1 MRLDPGTR
9 LGPYEIT
16 APLGSGGMGEV
27 YRARDARLARDV
39 AIKALPEAFA
49 RDPER
54 LARFE
59 REAKLLASL
68 NHANVGAIYGLE
80 EADGQRFLVLEL
92 VEGETLASRLARGTP
107 PVDESLDVCRQIAAA
122 LESAHESGVVHRDL
136 KPGNVVLTPAGG
148 VKVLDFGLA
157 KAGPQAA
164 ASDPGLSTSPTMTYA
179 ATSAGVVLGTAAY
192 MSPEQA
198 RGKPVDK
205 RTDIWSFGCVLYESL
220 TGRQCFSG
228 ETVSDMIAS
237 ILQSEPAW
245 NALPAR
251 TPQRVRDLLR
261 RCLEKDARRRLRDI
275 GDARLELEDVL
286 ATRTSGT
293 SVAAAG
299 PDLVQRRGGSRPVA
313 IAIVA
318 AVAGLIAGGVA
329 VRLMSHAPA
338 RAPVRF
344 EIADAEGMD
353 FGTDGQQSALS
364 PDGRMLAF
372 VAGDS
377 TRARLWVRSLE
388 TLAARPLDGTDG
400 ASLPFW
406 SPDSRNI
413 GFFTNAKLKRIPASG
428 GAADE
433 LCDVKRARGGTWNR
447 EGVIVFA
454 PLSDGPLYRIPASG
468 GDPRPITGLDSLR
481 HETGHRFPWFLPDGK
496 HYLYSALPPKDGK
509 FDICVGALDAPGREH
524 LLSAGS
530 GVLYTDP
537 GYLLYMRNGTI
548 VAQAFD
554 AARRRLKGEPVSLRD
569 AAAGTSF
576 AGGAGFSASQDG
588 TLAYLTIK
596 LSNSRLVW
604 TDLQGHATG
613 EVPHEPAPYYNL
625 QISPDGRRVALV
637 RAISTQETA
646 IWVVDLERGVATRL
660 SQEAGGCGE
669 PSWSPDGTRI
679 AYSVSLLGPQRF
691 IVRPVDGVGPVETYL
706 ESDPAFKE
714 LYGWSRDGRYLAYGR
729 QDPVTRWDLWL
740 LPMDGEHTPRLYL
753 STPFNEQAA
762 SVSKDDRWLAYRSDE
777 SGRVEVYV
785 QSFPTPGS
793 KYQVTNSGGAFG
805 GWMPGGKQMLFAQAP
820 NLRTIRAADILPG
833 SEFRLGP
840 AHAVGAVPEGSR
852 GADLSPDGKRLLLL
866 MPAGKPPAN
875 AITVVLDW
883 PGTLRGR

>member
-1 MRLDPGTR
+1 
-9 LGPYEIT
+9 
-16 APLGSGGMGEV
+16 V
-27 YRARDARLARDV
+27 
-39 AIKALPEAFA
+39 
-49 RDPER
+49 
-54 LARFE
+54 
-59 REAKLLASL
+59 RE
-68 NHANVGAIYGLE
+68 
-80 EADGQRFLVLEL
+80 
-92 VEGETLASRLARGTP
+92 
-107 PVDESLDVCRQIAAA
+107 
-122 LESAHESGVVHRDL
+122 
-136 KPGNVVLTPAGG
+136 
-148 VKVLDFGLA
+148 
-157 KAGPQAA
+157 
-164 ASDPGLSTSPTMTYA
+164 
-179 ATSAGVVLGTAAY
+179 
-192 MSPEQA
+192 
-198 RGKPVDK
+198 
-205 RTDIWSFGCVLYESL
+205 
-220 TGRQCFSG
+220 
-228 ETVSDMIAS
+228 
-237 ILQSEPAW
+237 
-245 NALPAR
+245 
-251 TPQRVRDLLR
+251 LLR
-261 RCLEKDARRRLRDI
+261 RCLEKAARRRLRDI

-299 PDLVQRRGGSRPVA
+299 PDLVQTRGGSRPVV
-313 IAIVA
+313 IAIIA

-496 HYLYSALPPKDGK
+496 HYLYSALPPNDGK
-509 FDICVGALDAPGREH
+509 FDIYVGALDSPGREH
-524 LLSAGS
+524 LLAAGS
-530 GVLYTDP
+530 GALYTP
-537 GYLLYMRNGTI
+537 GYLLYLRNGTI
-548 VAQAFD
+548 VAQTFD
-554 AARRRLKGEPVSLRD
+554 AARRRLEGEPVSLRD
-569 AAAGTSF
+569 GAAGTSF
-576 AGGAGFSASQDG
+576 AGGAGFSASQEG
-588 TLAYLTIK
+588 TLSYLTVK
-596 LSNSRLVW
+596 FSTSRLVW
-604 TDLQGHATG
+604 TDLQGRTVG
-613 EVPHEPAPYYNL
+613 EVPVEPAPYYNL
-625 QISPDGRRVALV
+625 KISPDGRRVALV
-637 RAISTQETA
+637 RVMSSQETA
-646 IWVVDLERGVATRL
+646 IWILDLERGVATRL
-660 SQEAGGCGE
+660 SQEAGGCE
-669 PSWSPDGTRI
+669 APIWSPDGTRI
-679 AYSVSLLGPQRF
+679 AYSVSVLGPQRF
-691 IVRPVDGVGPVETYL
+691 IVRRVDGAGPVETYL
-706 ESDPAFKE
+706 ASDPAFKE
-714 LYGWSRDGRYLAYGR
+714 LYGWSHDGRYLAYGR

-740 LPMDGEHTPRLYL
+740 LPMDGDHTPRLYL
-753 STPFNEQAA
+753 STPFSEQAA
-762 SVSKDDRWLAYRSDE
+762 DISRDDRWLCYRSDE
-777 SGRVEVYV
+777 SGRVEIYV

-805 GWMPGGKQMLFAQAP
+805 GWMPGGKQMVFGQAP
-820 NLRTIRAADILPG
+820 SPRAVRVADVLPG

-840 AHAVGAVPEGSR
+840 AHVLGAVPDGSR
-852 GADLSPDGKRLLLL
+852 GADISPDGKRLLLL

>member
-16 APLGSGGMGEV
+16 APLGAGGMGEV

-68 NHANVGAIYGLE
+68 NHANVGAIFGLE

-92 VEGETLASRLARGTP
+92 VEGETLAARLARGTLP
-107 PVDESLDVCRQIAAA
+107 LLESLDVCRQIAAA

-136 KPGNVVLTPAGG
+136 KPGNVVLTPAGV

-164 ASDPGLSTSPTMTYA
+164 ASDPGLSASPTMTYA
-179 ATSAGVVLGTAAY
+179 ATGTGVVLGTAAY

-205 RTDIWSFGCVLYESL
+205 RTDIWSFGCVLYECL

-237 ILQSEPAW
+237 ILQAEPAW
-245 NALPAR
+245 NALPAQ
-251 TPQRVRDLLR
+251 TPARVRELLR

-286 ATRTSGT
+286 AARNSST

-299 PDLVQRRGGSRPVA
+299 PDLAQRRGALPPIA

-318 AVAGLIAGGVA
+318 ALIGLIAGGFA
-329 VRLMSHAPA
+329 GRLMTHAPA

-377 TRARLWVRSLE
+377 IKSKLWVRSLE
-388 TLAARPLDGTDG
+388 TLAARPLEGTDD
-400 ASLPFW
+400 AALPFW

-413 GFFTNAKLKRIPASG
+413 GFFTNTKLKRIPAAG
-428 GAADE
+428 GDADV
-433 LCDVKRARGGTWNR
+433 LCDVKRARGGAWNR
-447 EGVIVFA
+447 AGVIVFA
-454 PLSDGPLYRIPASG
+454 PLSDGPLYRVSATG
-468 GDPRPITGLDSLR
+468 GDPQPVTRLDSLR
-481 HETGHRFPWFLPDGK
+481 HETGHRFPEFLPDGR
-496 HYLYSALPPKDGK
+496 HFLYSALPPNDGK
-509 FDICVGALDAPGREH
+509 FDIYVGALDSPGREH
-524 LLSAGS
+524 LLAAGS
-530 GVLYTDP
+530 GVLYAEP
-537 GYLLYMRNGTI
+537 GSLLYLRNGTI

-569 AAAGTSF
+569 GAAGTSF
-576 AGGAGFSASQDG
+576 AGGAGFSASQEG

-596 LSNSRLVW
+596 LTNAHLVW
-604 TDLQGHATG
+604 ADLQGRPTG
-613 EVPHEPAPYYNL
+613 EVPVEPAPYYNV

-637 RAISTQETA
+637 RATSTQETA
-646 IWVVDLERGVATRL
+646 IWVVDLERGVGTRI
-660 SQEAGGCGE
+660 SQEAGACE
-669 PSWSPDGTRI
+669 APAWSPDGTRI
-679 AYSVSLLGPQRF
+679 AYSVSVLGPQRF
-691 IVRPVDGVGPVETYL
+691 VVRPADGGGTAETYL
-706 ESDPAFKE
+706 ASDPAFKE
-714 LYGWSRDGRYLAYGR
+714 LYGWSRDGRYLLFGR

-740 LPMDGEHTPRLYL
+740 LPMDGDHTPRLYL
-753 STPFNEQAA
+753 GTPFSEQAA
-762 SVSKDDRWLAYRSDE
+762 SVSRDNRWLSYRSDE
-777 SGRVEVYV
+777 SGRPEIYV

-805 GWMPGGKQMLFAQAP
+805 AWMPGGRQIVFAQAP
-820 NLRTIRAADILPG
+820 NPRAVRVADILPG
-833 SEFRLGP
+833 SEFHLGP
-840 AHAVGAVPEGSR
+840 SHVLGAVPEESR

-866 MPAGKPPAN
+866 MPAGRPPAN
-875 AITVVLDW
+875 AIAVVLDW
-883 PGTLRGR
+883 PGTLRAQ